1 MSSNNDGVW
10 SEASYPI
17 TINMYPPG
25 WKTWWAYSGYL
36 GLAALALFGSV
47 KTRDKTQ
54 AKKLEEDRRITEL
67 EEARE
72 FQMKCF
78 LKSFQIC

>member
-1 MSSNNDGVW
+1 MMEFGVRHQPYYHKCISSCLEDMVGIFW
-10 SEASYPI
+10 I
-17 TINMYPPG
+17 FGT
-25 WKTWWAYSGYL
+25 GYISI
-36 GLAALALFGSV
+36 FWIC

-72 FQMKCF
+72 FQMKM
-78 LKSFQIC
+78 LPKSFQIC